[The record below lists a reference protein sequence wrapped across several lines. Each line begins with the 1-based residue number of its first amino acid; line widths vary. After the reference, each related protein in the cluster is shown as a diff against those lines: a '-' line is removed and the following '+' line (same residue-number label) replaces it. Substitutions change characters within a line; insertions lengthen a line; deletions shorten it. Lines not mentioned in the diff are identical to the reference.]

1 MFTANSRVTALHALG
16 LGLALLTLNAQQV
29 SAQQAATSADDS
41 VRLEEVVVT
50 ATKRGN
56 QNLQDV
62 PIAITAQSQATLEN
76 KGAADFADFARSVPS
91 LSFVDSG
98 PGDKTYVI
106 RGVNSTGTGV
116 ATVGQY
122 VDDILV
128 TGDLRQPDLRLYDVQ
143 RVEVLRGPQGTLY
156 GSGSLS
162 GTIRTIVNPP
172 ELNRYG
178 ANIVARA
185 SNTDRGGGNYEGAAT
200 FNAPLL
206 ADKLAARVTLYD
218 DQESGFID
226 NIRLGTHD
234 NNEDHT
240 YGGRAALLYQIDP
253 DTALTGNLMYQRT
266 KLDGRN
272 IVTTA
277 PGVEFESD
285 QYVQDPFVDLFK
297 IFNLTLSHDFERM
310 SLLVTTSYF
319 SRGVDDRF
327 DSTPFDLSFGPTFF
341 TDVVGLSTANGL
353 TDQYDTSKFYTTE
366 ARLASKLGGRT
377 EFVVGL
383 FQQKINTTFDTLVAT
398 SSAAGLLNE
407 PIEPIFGEHQA
418 HETKQYALFGELS
431 YKLTDKLTA
440 LVGARAFYADETDD
454 RASTHPFGGFAP
466 PSVEPTAVSHAHKV
480 TPKVYLS
487 YEPTPNQMIYGS
499 VSQGFR
505 IGGGNLS
512 NVTPLPPEDRTYDP
526 DSLWAYELG
535 AKSSFLDRR
544 LVVNASVYELKW
556 SNIQV
561 TDFTDDT
568 NALTF
573 LSNAGSARVYGAELE
588 VEARPAR
595 ELTLGG
601 TLAWVNAKL
610 TEDQPSTNAP
620 FAGHDGDLFPHVPHL
635 SASAYLQYERA
646 FSAAYSGIAR
656 LDYSHTGAQGT
667 QFSRENPLYNTIPGY
682 DLVGLR
688 LGLRTDTWEATLYGR
703 NLTNEYAV
711 NIIQEASDLTPRA
724 VVPLRPRTV
733 GVELRYKF

>member
-1 MFTANSRVTALHALG
+1 MLLRTLRVSAFCTFSSALV
-16 LGLALLTLNAQQV
+16 LLSPPPA
-29 SAQQAATSADDS
+29 SAQQAASTADDS
-41 VRLEEVVVT
+41 GQLEEVVVT

-62 PIAITAQSQATLEN
+62 PIAITAQSQATLES

-178 ANIVARA
+178 GSIVGRV
-185 SNTDRGGGNYEGAAT
+185 SNTEKGSGNYEGAAT
-200 FNAPLL
+200 LNAPLI
-206 ADKLAARVTLYD
+206 ADKLAMRVTAYD
-218 DQESGFID
+218 DHESGFID
-226 NIRLGTHD
+226 NVRLGTHD
-234 NNEDHT
+234 VNEESTH
-240 YGGRAALLYQIDP
+240 GGRGAILYQIGSN
-253 DTALTGNLMYQRT
+253 TSLTGNVMYQRT
-266 KLDGRN
+266 ELDGRG

-277 PGVEFESD
+277 PGVKYNSD

-297 IFNLTLSHDFERM
+297 IVNLTLAHDFGRM
-310 SLLVTTSYF
+310 NLLVTTSYF
-319 SRGVDDRF
+319 NRSVDDKF

-341 TDVVGLSTANGL
+341 TDIVGLSTANGL
-353 TDQYDTSKFYTTE
+353 TDQYDTTKFYTTE
-366 ARLASKLGGRT
+366 VRLASQLGGRT

-398 SSAAGLLNE
+398 SSDAGFLND
-407 PIEPIFGEHQA
+407 PVEPIFGEHQA

-431 YKLTDKLTA
+431 FKLTDKLTA
-440 LVGARAFYADETDD
+440 LVGARAFYADQSDD
-454 RASTHPFGGFAP
+454 RASTYPFGGFAP
-466 PSVEPTAVSHAHKV
+466 PSVEPTLNSHAHKT

-487 YEPTPNQMIYGS
+487 YEPTPDRLLYGS

-535 AKSSFLDRR
+535 AKQSFLDRR
-544 LVVNASVYELKW
+544 LIVNASVYELKW

-595 ELTLGG
+595 AFTLGG
-601 TLAWVNAKL
+601 TLAWVKAEL

-635 SASAYLQYERA
+635 SGSVYAQYERPLTAA
-646 FSAAYSGIAR
+646 FSGVAR

-667 QFSRENPLYNTIPGY
+667 QFARSNPLYNTIPAY
-682 DLVGLR
+682 DLVNLR
-688 LGLRTDTWEATLYGR
+688 LGMRADSWEATLYGR
-703 NLTNEYAV
+703 NLTNEYAA

-733 GVELRYKF
+733 GVEMRYRF